1 MADAPVDQEDLTGHR
16 KWTMAQLAELAGEEA
31 VRIRTVQAVLV
42 EQGLALAP
50 DPAQI
55 HKADGFDAIH
65 SFFLK
70 MAPYAQEIRDVVRY
84 RARNKR

>member
-1 MADAPVDQEDLTGHR
+1 MADAPVAQEDLTGHR
-16 KWTMAQLAELAGEEA
+16 RWTMDQLAELAGDEA
-31 VRIRTVQAVLV
+31 LRIRTVQALLV